1 MKQRSNLQLGQ
12 LKLQSTEELLEID
25 SPTLF
30 RLHPVGMVGVG
41 SRVSGMTGAKD
52 GENQSSRTDWG
63 IGALVT

>member
-1 MKQRSNLQLGQ
+1 M
-12 LKLQSTEELLEID
+12 LEID

-30 RLHPVGMVGVG
+30 RLRPVGMAGEG
-41 SRVSGMTGAKD
+41 SRVSGMMGAKD